1 MARFNRAQKI
11 IIWRAKNIPLSFAE
25 IGAEFGVK
33 GERAGKIFKTT
44 IEDAWRF
51 ANGMPP
57 RKGLAKRIDHM
68 AICARDEPA
77 GEVVGVRDEEG
88 SRKVAR

>member
-1 MARFNRAQKI
+1 MARFNRAQKVI
-11 IIWRAKNIPLSFAE
+11 VWRAKNIPLSFAE

-33 GERAGKIFKTT
+33 GERAGKIFKTAK
-44 IEDAWRF
+44 EDAWRF

-68 AICARDEPA
+68 AI
-77 GEVVGVRDEEG
+77 VRETNRRAKALDL
-88 SRKVAR
+88 R